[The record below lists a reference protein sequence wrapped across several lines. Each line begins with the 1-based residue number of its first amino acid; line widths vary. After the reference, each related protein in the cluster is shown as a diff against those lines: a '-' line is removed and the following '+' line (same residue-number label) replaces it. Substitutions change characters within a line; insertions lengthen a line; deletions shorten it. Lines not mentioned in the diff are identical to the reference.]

1 MGFEPTRPFGLA
13 VFKTAALDH
22 YATSPNRDI
31 ISEKKRFINKR
42 RSEMGRGM
50 HTSYSKG
57 TPLHIIL
64 KDGSIIEGKF
74 SDHKSGKVLLE
85 DGRGIKL
92 DQVRSM
98 SIRKLEA
105 TTTSDDSVPKIKW
118 RI

>member
-1 MGFEPTRPFGLA
+1 
-13 VFKTAALDH
+13 
-22 YATSPNRDI
+22 
-31 ISEKKRFINKR
+31 
-42 RSEMGRGM
+42 MGRGM

-64 KDGSIIEGKF
+64 KDGSTIEGKF

-105 TTTSDDSVPKIKW
+105 STASENSTLKIKW